1 MHPLN
6 SPRGPAEI
14 YILGLKA
21 EQCQDQGCDFIERKF
36 EVEGVGFAERKLD
49 PALPL

>member
-1 MHPLN
+1 MHPLD

-14 YILGLKA
+14 CVLGLKA
-21 EQCQDQGCDFIERKF
+21 EECRDQGFDFIERKF